1 MAFDFI
7 TEQVVKQQSLSR
19 YRQRICIGASTPQT
33 AQALGEPYIEVAGK
47 KYLNFS
53 SNDYL
58 GLNHHPKINQAMQ
71 EGVDKFGVSA
81 CSSSLVTGFHYA
93 HQALEDQICD
103 WLNKPKCL
111 LFSSGF
117 TANMA
122 VFQALGQDN
131 STNFYLDKLSHAS
144 MIDGA
149 YASKAN
155 VKRFLHN
162 DLAHLAKL
170 MTNNSVSSSI
180 GKLTNSSLIASEGV
194 FSMDGDQA
202 KLLELEQVAKDQNA
216 WLYIDDAHSIGVIGS
231 KGQGSAS
238 EINTNI
244 TMATFGKAVATS
256 GAFVACDEAV
266 HDYLINFARH
276 YIYSTA
282 ISPAMAWATK
292 RSIELIQKEQWRR
305 DKITELTQLLTEL
318 LDPIIDIIASQSS
331 IQAIIIGDE
340 DKTLK
345 VSDILKQQG
354 LWLTAIRPPTV
365 ATGSSRLRVTI
376 CANHNHNQIKQL
388 ASCLNNALN

>member
-7 TEQVVKQQSLSR
+7 TEQVLKQQSISR
-19 YRQRICIGASTPQT
+19 YRQRVCIGASTPQ
-33 AQALGEPYIEVAGK
+33 ASEALSEPYIEVAGK
-47 KYLNFS
+47 KYINFS

-93 HQALEDQICD
+93 HQALEDVICQ

-122 VFQALGQDN
+122 VFQALGQDK
-131 STNFYLDKLSHAS
+131 STSFYLDKLSHAS
-144 MIDGA
+144 MLDGA

-162 DLAHLAKL
+162 DLAHLSKL
-170 MTNNSVSSSI
+170 MTKNSAGSSTDNN
-180 GKLTNSSLIASEGV
+180 LIASEGV

-202 KLLELEQVAKDQNA
+202 KLIELEQIAKTQNA
-216 WLYIDDAHSIGVIGS
+216 WLYIDDAHSIGVVGDN
-231 KGQGSAS
+231 GQGSAS
-238 EINTNI
+238 KINTDI
-244 TMATFGKAVATS
+244 TMATFGKAIATS
-256 GAFVACDEAV
+256 GAFVACDEAL

-282 ISPAMAWATK
+282 ISPAMAWTTK
-292 RSIELIQKEQWRR
+292 RSIELIQEEQWRR
-305 DKITELTQLLTEL
+305 DKISELTQLLTEL
-318 LDPIIDIIASQSS
+318 LDPSIDIIASQSS

-376 CANHNHNQIKQL
+376 CANHNRNQINQL